1 MKKDRNKNGSGKKS
15 GKGLKIAGAVLIV
28 FIPVQLFV
36 MGWFGGLGPF
46 KGMKDVRMGNIR
58 GMRRNMILIKFPHWK
73 TARLPGNRFV
83 FSVPP

>member
-46 KGMKDVRMGNIR
+46 KGMKDVRMGKHPGNAPEYD
-58 GMRRNMILIKFPHWK
+58 LIKFPHWK

>member
-46 KGMKDVRMGNIR
+46 KCMKDVRM
-58 GMRRNMILIKFPHWK
+58 
-73 TARLPGNRFV
+73 V
-83 FSVPP
+83 